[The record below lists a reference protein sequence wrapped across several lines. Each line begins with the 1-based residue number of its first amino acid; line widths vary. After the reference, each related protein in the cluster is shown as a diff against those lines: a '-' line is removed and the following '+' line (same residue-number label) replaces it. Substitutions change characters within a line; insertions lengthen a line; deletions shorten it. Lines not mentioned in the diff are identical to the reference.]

1 MVIDLTGEDR
11 QMHAAPGEEYNPGP
25 QTSPRQAATVILLRG
40 GTQTLE
46 VLLVLRN
53 PSARFMGGVWVFP
66 GGAVEAG
73 EQDAEHPHELA
84 ARRELREEAGVE
96 LRPDDELVE
105 FSRWITPT
113 VVKVRFDTVFLLA
126 QMPAGQSVR
135 VDGEECIDH
144 RWIAPAEAL
153 STHAAGELQL
163 VFPTIKHLE
172 RLAGFSTASDLLE
185 SSRGQPVGPVQP
197 KIVLDDGTPRV
208 VLPGEPGY

>member
-11 QMHAAPGEEYNPGP
+11 QLHAAPGEEYNPGP
-25 QTSPRQAATVILLRG
+25 QTPPRQAATVILLQG
-40 GTQTLE
+40 GTRALE

-53 PSARFMGGVWVFP
+53 PTARFMGGVWVFP

-73 EQDAEHPHELA
+73 EQEAEHSHQLA
-84 ARRELREEAGVE
+84 ARRELHEEAGVE
-96 LRPDDELVE
+96 LGPDDELVE
-105 FSRWITPT
+105 FSRWITPA
-113 VVKVRFDTVFLLA
+113 VVKVRFDTVFFLA
-126 QMPAGQSVR
+126 QMPEGESVK

-144 RWIAPAEAL
+144 RWIAPADAL
-153 STHAAGELQL
+153 SAHAAGELQL

-172 RLAGFSTASDLLE
+172 RLAGFTTSSALLE

-197 KIVLDDGTPRV
+197 KIVLHGGTPRV